1 MKAWY
6 EAIGLKAGP
15 ILPPVENVAPARAT
29 EIAAHLSELG
39 VA

>member
-1 MKAWY
+1 MKTWY

-15 ILPPVENVAPARAT
+15 ILPPVQNVSPQRAQEITARL
-29 EIAAHLSELG
+29 IELG